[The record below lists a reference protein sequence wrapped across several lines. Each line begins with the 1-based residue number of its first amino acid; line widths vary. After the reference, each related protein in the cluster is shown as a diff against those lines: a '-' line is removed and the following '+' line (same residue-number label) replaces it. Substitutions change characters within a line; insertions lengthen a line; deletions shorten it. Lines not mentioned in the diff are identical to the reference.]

1 MGSGWTVGTESAEPP
16 SGWASATPYGAPWP
30 HDAVPTALSWSRRP
44 APALVPGEQSAVPP
58 QPAVRRDAVRGNAVR
73 RDAVRRD
80 REARAEWAGPG
91 EGHHPVVLVARPHQ
105 DRPGADLPWPAG
117 AVGRR
122 RLAWA
127 GICAAAVTA
136 AAAVLALAVTARPG
150 VPRSRAIAAHV
161 LSLPSAVGGYRRGPH
176 GLHETLT
183 SADPFVLAPQTA
195 VYQLSGQAGQAGGPL
210 AGSIGIDVGHLR
222 GVSPDA
228 ALSRIYKD
236 FNAQIGKIAAAQTV
250 QGLAP
255 AGELAIAQT
264 STGPPQPAQ
273 AGPLGG
279 RVSCWQVTGPG
290 AAGFGPSA
298 AASCVWAD
306 TDTFGF
312 LLAPGLSTSKLA
324 ATLLMFRSAIEI
336 HSR

>member
-58 QPAVRRDAVRGNAVR
+58 QPAVRRDAVRH
-73 RDAVRRD
+73 D

-136 AAAVLALAVTARPG
+136 AAAV
-150 VPRSRAIAAHV
+150 
-161 LSLPSAVGGYRRGPH
+161 
-176 GLHETLT
+176 
-183 SADPFVLAPQTA
+183 
-195 VYQLSGQAGQAGGPL
+195 
-210 AGSIGIDVGHLR
+210 
-222 GVSPDA
+222 
-228 ALSRIYKD
+228 
-236 FNAQIGKIAAAQTV
+236 
-250 QGLAP
+250 
-255 AGELAIAQT
+255 
-264 STGPPQPAQ
+264 
-273 AGPLGG
+273 
-279 RVSCWQVTGPG
+279 
-290 AAGFGPSA
+290 
-298 AASCVWAD
+298 
-306 TDTFGF
+306 
-312 LLAPGLSTSKLA
+312 
-324 ATLLMFRSAIEI
+324 
-336 HSR
+336 